1 MWLFA
6 GLGNP
11 GDEYA
16 RHRHN
21 IGFMAV
27 DRIADAYEFPAFKAK
42 YSGLLSEGKI
52 AGEKVAILKPQTF
65 MNLSGRSVVKA
76 AQFYKIE
83 PAKIFVFH
91 DELDLQPGQVRVKAG
106 GGNAGHNGL
115 ESIEEQ
121 MGTADFKR
129 VRLGIGHPGN
139 KDRVHGYV
147 LGNFAKTDK
156 DWLEDFLT
164 AIAKHAALLL
174 TKESDF
180 MSKVTL
186 ATAKEVDIKKK

>member
-21 IGFMAV
+21 VGFMAL
-27 DRIADAYEFPAFKAK
+27 DAIADAHGFPAWKAK

-52 AGEKVAILKPQTF
+52 GGEKVALLKPQTF
-65 MNLSGRSVVKA
+65 MNLSGKSVAPAVR
-76 AQFYKIE
+76 FYKIE
-83 PAKIFVFH
+83 PARIFVFH
-91 DELDLQPGQVRVKAG
+91 DELDLQPAQVRVKAG

-115 ESIEEQ
+115 ESIEEH
-121 MGTADFKR
+121 MGTADFRR
-129 VRLGIGHPGN
+129 VRIGIGHPGD

-147 LGNFAKTDK
+147 LGNFSKTDK
-156 DWLEDFLT
+156 DWLEDLLG
-164 AIAKHAALLL
+164 AMAKHAPLLL
-174 TKESDF
+174 TKETDF
-180 MSKVTL
+180 MSKV
-186 ATAKEVDIKKK
+186 AMDMKKE